1 MNKKLAAGI
10 LAAVLV
16 TGGAMAAHASVSQ
29 AAEPQVKA
37 QEQRSM
43 LTEEQAK
50 QIALNKKH
58 IPGAEV
64 TSVELQQQDS
74 FQYYKVHLERDR
86 LGFDI
91 YLNAYTGNILKVVKY
106 WDGVSYGDPKIDF
119 AKYKENL
126 DQYYNYRYKKDDDA
140 AKFTPSLSA
149 DQAAEIVKSQISGAV
164 VTQIELDEEDNR
176 PVYEVEVIA
185 GHSEADV
192 TIDANTGKVISID
205 WDDDDYDNDY
215 DDDHDDDDDDLD

>member
-1 MNKKLAAGI
+1 MKKKLAAGI
-10 LAAVLV
+10 LSVVLV
-16 TGGAMAAHASVSQ
+16 TGGAMAVHASVSQ

-64 TSVELQQQDS
+64 TSVELQQQDN

-86 LGFDI
+86 LGFDV

-119 AKYKENL
+119 VKYKDNP
-126 DQYYNYRYKKDDDA
+126 DRYYNYHYKKDDDV
-140 AKFTPSLSA
+140 AKMTPSLSA
-149 DQAAEIVKSQISGAV
+149 EQAAEIVKSQISGAV
-164 VTQIELDEEDNR
+164 ITEIELDEEDNR
-176 PVYEVEVIA
+176 LVYEIEVIA
-185 GHSEADV
+185 DYNEADV
-192 TIDANTGKVISID
+192 TIDASTGKVLSID
-205 WDDDDYDNDY
+205 WDDDDYDDDH
-215 DDDHDDDDDDLD
+215 DDDHDDDYDLD